1 MKTTDIKKRLIDEIT
16 SLDNRELLE
25 ELYRFL
31 NLEKKIEKVY
41 KLSED
46 QESAVAEARE
56 QIRTGDYLTNEEA
69 NDDIDKWLEE

>member
-16 SLDNRELLE
+16 SLDNREVLE

-41 KLSED
+41 KLSEE

-69 NDDIDKWLEE
+69 IDDIDKWLEE